1 VKKQVPL
8 NFECESFKPKGE
20 IKFDQKRQEVSL
32 KLSEESESL
41 IKAKDISLR
50 KSSSDST
57 SVSKIDDLSE
67 IANLPLD
74 NFNCSQEIIQ
84 NKGNFFGRDKNC
96 SNEIYNFYQNTVE
109 YFHDIYPEFKKYKD
123 SKNYKSKND
132 YYKEISQPKT
142 SKNRTLSVDENI
154 NGNLNSSSNINFND
168 MSNLSYTNPL
178 KTTSVAAVMGTY
190 APNIKNLC
198 GAVDGKFDMPM
209 YCVGFY
215 GWDGK
220 LYIFLKFKFFYYYY
234 SNKFNEKYPR

>member
-1 VKKQVPL
+1 MDTIEKNQVPL

-20 IKFDQKRQEVSL
+20 IKLDQTKPEVGL
-32 KLSEESESL
+32 KLSEESELL
-41 IKAKDISLR
+41 IKTKDVSIR

-57 SVSKIDDLSE
+57 SVSKVDDLSE
-67 IANLPLD
+67 IASLPLD

-132 YYKEISQPKT
+132 YYKEISEHKT
-142 SKNRTLSVDENI
+142 SKKRTLSVNENI
-154 NGNLNSSSNINFND
+154 NGNLNSSSNNASINFND
-168 MSNLSYTNPL
+168 MSNLNYTNPL

-190 APNIKNLC
+190 PHNIKNLC
-198 GAVDGKFDMPM
+198 SAVDGKFDMPM

-220 LYIFLKFKFFYYYY
+220 LYIFLYSNFFY
-234 SNKFNEKYPR
+234 

>member
-1 VKKQVPL
+1 MDTIEKKQVPL

-20 IKFDQKRQEVSL
+20 IKLDQTKPEVGL
-32 KLSEESESL
+32 KLSEESELL
-41 IKAKDISLR
+41 IKTKDVSIR

-57 SVSKIDDLSE
+57 SVSKVDDLSE
-67 IANLPLD
+67 IASLPLD
-74 NFNCSQEIIQ
+74 NFNCSQEIIP

-132 YYKEISQPKT
+132 YYKEISEHKT
-142 SKNRTLSVDENI
+142 SKNKTLLVNKNI
-154 NGNLNSSSNINFND
+154 NGNLNSSSNNTSINFND
-168 MSNLSYTNPL
+168 MSNLNYTNPL
-178 KTTSVAAVMGTY
+178 KTTSVAAVMGAY
-190 APNIKNLC
+190 PPHNIKNLC
-198 GAVDGKFDMPM
+198 SAVDGKFDMPM

-220 LYIFLKFKFFYYYY
+220 LYIFLYSNFFY
-234 SNKFNEKYPR
+234 

>member
-1 VKKQVPL
+1 MDTIVKKQVPL
-8 NFECESFKPKGE
+8 NYECESFKPKGE
-20 IKFDQKRQEVSL
+20 IKFDQSKPEVSL
-32 KLSEESESL
+32 KLSEESECL
-41 IKAKDISLR
+41 IKTKDISLR

-74 NFNCSQEIIQ
+74 NFNCSQELIQ

-96 SNEIYNFYQNTVE
+96 SNEIFNFYQNTVE
-109 YFHDIYPEFKKYKD
+109 YFQDIYPDFKKYKN

-220 LYIFLKFKFFYYYY
+220 LYISLIQIFLLILL
-234 SNKFNEKYPR
+234 

>member
-1 VKKQVPL
+1 MDTIVKKQVPL

-74 NFNCSQEIIQ
+74 NFNCSQELIQ

-96 SNEIYNFYQNTVE
+96 SNEIFNFYQNT
-109 YFHDIYPEFKKYKD
+109 F
-123 SKNYKSKND
+123 
-132 YYKEISQPKT
+132 
-142 SKNRTLSVDENI
+142 
-154 NGNLNSSSNINFND
+154 
-168 MSNLSYTNPL
+168 
-178 KTTSVAAVMGTY
+178 
-190 APNIKNLC
+190 
-198 GAVDGKFDMPM
+198 
-209 YCVGFY
+209 
-215 GWDGK
+215 
-220 LYIFLKFKFFYYYY
+220 
-234 SNKFNEKYPR
+234 

>member
-1 VKKQVPL
+1 MDTIVKKQVPL

-74 NFNCSQEIIQ
+74 NFNCSQELIQ

-96 SNEIYNFYQNTVE
+96 SNEIFNFYQNTVE
-109 YFHDIYPEFKKYKD
+109 YFQDIYPDFKKYKN

-132 YYKEISQPKT
+132 YYKEISEHKTPKN
-142 SKNRTLSVDENI
+142 KTLLD
-154 NGNLNSSSNINFND
+154 
-168 MSNLSYTNPL
+168 Y
-178 KTTSVAAVMGTY
+178 
-190 APNIKNLC
+190 IKN
-198 GAVDGKFDMPM
+198 FET
-209 YCVGFY
+209 
-215 GWDGK
+215 
-220 LYIFLKFKFFYYYY
+220 ILKEKDNDLN
-234 SNKFNEKYPR
+234 NKKI

>member
-1 VKKQVPL
+1 MDTIVKKQVPL

-20 IKFDQKRQEVSL
+20 IKLDQSKPEVSL
-32 KLSEESESL
+32 KLSEESERL
-41 IKAKDISLR
+41 IKTKDISIR

-57 SVSKIDDLSE
+57 SVSKVDDLSE
-67 IANLPLD
+67 IANFPLD
-74 NFNCSQEIIQ
+74 NFNSSQELIQ

-96 SNEIYNFYQNTVE
+96 SNEIFNFYQNTVE
-109 YFHDIYPEFKKYKD
+109 YFQEIYPDFKKYKN

-132 YYKEISQPKT
+132 YYKEISEHKT
-142 SKNRTLSVDENI
+142 SKNSTLSCDGNVK
-154 NGNLNSSSNINFND
+154 GNLNSSSNINFND

-190 APNIKNLC
+190 APNIKTLC
-198 GAVDGKFDMPM
+198 SGVDGKFDMPM

-220 LYIFLKFKFFYYYY
+220 LYIFLNSIFFY
-234 SNKFNEKYPR
+234 